1 MKKTLIRLIMLA
13 GLVFL
18 WGGCRQKTA
27 PLTISQLVKTSEV
40 KAYQGLF
47 KITYPGKL
55 QAASDVKLAFRVA
68 GPIKDIYVQEGE
80 YVKKGKL
87 LARLDPR
94 DYQLQYDAAYAEYI
108 QVKGESERI
117 VQLYQKKSVPVNEYD
132 KAVAA
137 LKRVSAL
144 YHGQKNALEDTRLK
158 APFDGYIQKKYFDAY
173 EIVDQGTPVLSMI
186 NNDYLDVSVDIP
198 SVDYI
203 RREDFAEFYC
213 VADVYPDDVLP
224 LEFLD
229 ITRKANFNQLFKARF
244 RLKREQKQKLNLAP
258 GMSVSVTIQYTPS
271 VENLVII
278 PISALFWRDYRSYV
292 WLFDENDGKVRMMPV
307 DVRRVLKD
315 GEVIV
320 ESDLRPGES
329 IVSAGVN
336 DLKEGQVVR
345 VLPPVPPSNVG
356 KLL

>member
-1 MKKTLIRLIMLA
+1 MKKTFIRLIIVTGFML
-13 GLVFL
+13 L
-18 WGGCRQKTA
+18 WGACRQKTT
-27 PLTISQLVKTSEV
+27 PLTISQLVKTTEV

-47 KITYPGKL
+47 KVTYPGKL

-68 GPIKDIYVQEGE
+68 GPIKDIYVHEGE
-80 YVKKGKL
+80 YVRKGKL

-117 VQLYQKKSVPVNEYD
+117 MQLYQKKSVPVNEYD

-144 YHGQKNALEDTRLK
+144 YNGQKNALEDTRLR
-158 APFDGYIQKKYFDAY
+158 APFDGYIQNKYFDAY
-173 EIVDQGTPVLSMI
+173 EIVNQGTPVLSMI
-186 NNDYLDVSVDIP
+186 NNDYLEVSIDIP

-203 RREDFAEFYC
+203 RQEDFAEFSC
-213 VADVYPDDVLP
+213 IADVYPDDVLP

-229 ITRKANFNQLFKARF
+229 ITRKANFNQLFKVRF
-244 RLKREQKQKLNLAP
+244 RLKREPKQKLNLAA
-258 GMSVSVTIQYTPS
+258 GMSVSVTIQYIPFAEDLS
-271 VENLVII
+271 II

-292 WLFDENDGKVRMMPV
+292 WLFDANDGKVRMMPV
-307 DVRRVLKD
+307 DVKRVLKD

-320 ESDLRPGES
+320 ESDLRPGET

-345 VLPPVPPSNVG
+345 VLPPVPSSNVG